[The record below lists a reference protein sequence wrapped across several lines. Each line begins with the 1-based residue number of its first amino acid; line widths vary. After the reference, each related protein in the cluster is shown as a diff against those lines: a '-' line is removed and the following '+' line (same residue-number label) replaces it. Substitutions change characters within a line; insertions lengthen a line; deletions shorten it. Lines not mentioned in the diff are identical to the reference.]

1 MAVITLNGFVGV
13 TALQN
18 PATLT
23 PELSEF
29 GPVNLSPPLTPAGQL
44 RGNVAGALVDNLPI
58 SENEETITFSRMP
71 TFFQDYYYRI
81 HIRPVR
87 IDLGVV
93 AAQQSRVVS
102 LWNAYPDTSAE
113 LDAIT
118 SSQTGIEY
126 SGDDPPVSMPPLQ
139 LKTWDLVITTSG
151 PPNINAEVL
160 WDFSNVPDP
169 APIVV
174 TGTRAIQFKY
184 APSATVKEKWAWMTD
199 KQVAVDG
206 TEQRA
211 GLRGVPRQTME
222 SSITLVSQAE
232 IRDVEQ
238 MLFSAQNRLWVPF
251 FQYATTVN
259 ELALAGTDFLKLDVQ
274 RADPRV
280 NEYLM
285 LVLATGTVLVQVA
298 TLAADGV
305 WLAAPL
311 AQTVP
316 AGTLAAPGAP
326 SFVTDSTAVRRYS
339 VNEAAEMSINALST
353 QVKEQWA
360 RPGNT
365 ISLTTF
371 DSMVVLDKRPLAN
384 SLVPQSYVANTQRFD
399 ADVGIVEIQTLWD
412 YTKQIH
418 AREYLL
424 RRVQQP
430 VDMDYWK
437 VFGDTIRGS
446 LKNFLLPT
454 YRPDLELLLPMGI
467 AANNATFKGS
477 AYAEF
482 FYKAPTHRRLAITT
496 AGGVHYAKVTS
507 AAKTVD
513 GDSLVVFT
521 PALPNDPLYTQTELV
536 SILLAVRL
544 EDDEFDLEHFPLETI
559 LSLNVRTADP

>member
-1 MAVITLNGFVGV
+1 MAVITLNGFLGV
-13 TALQN
+13 
-18 PATLT
+18 
-23 PELSEF
+23 
-29 GPVNLSPPLTPAGQL
+29 GPVPTGVPLSTNLDDLVWGDLSPPLVPG
-44 RGNVAGALVDNLPI
+44 GALPVPFAMGVDVNLPI
-58 SENEETITFSRMP
+58 DEPEYTVGLTRMP

-102 LWNAYPDTSAE
+102 IWNAYPDVSAE

-118 SSQTGIEY
+118 SSQPGIEY
-126 SGDDPPVSMPPLQ
+126 SGDDPPLSIPPLL

-184 APSATVKEKWAWMTD
+184 PPSSTVKETWQWMTD
-199 KQVAVDG
+199 KKVSVDG

-211 GLRGVPRQTME
+211 GLRGVPRMTME
-222 SSITLVSQAE
+222 ANITLISQAE
-232 IRDVEQ
+232 LREVES

-251 FQYATTVN
+251 FQYATTILEAAVPG
-259 ELALAGTDFLKLDVQ
+259 GTFLKLDMQ

-285 LVLATGTVLVQVA
+285 LVLATGTRLVQVA
-298 TLAADGV
+298 SLAADGV
-305 WLAAPL
+305 NLAAPL
-311 AQTVP
+311 EVTVP
-316 AGTLAAPGAP
+316 LGTLAAPGAP

-353 QVKEQWA
+353 QVREQWA
-360 RPGNT
+360 RPGHT
-365 ISLTTF
+365 VVLTTF
-371 DSMVVLDKRPLAN
+371 DGMVVLDKRPLAN
-384 SLVPQSYVANTQRFD
+384 SPVSQSYVANTQRFD
-399 ADVGIVEIQTLWD
+399 ADVGIVEISTLWD

-437 VFGDTIRGS
+437 FFGDSIRGS

-454 YRPDLELLLPMGI
+454 FRPDLELLVPMGL
-467 AANNATFKGS
+467 AANNATFKGE

-482 FYKAPTHRRLAITT
+482 FYKAATHRRLAITT
-496 AGGVHYAKVTS
+496 AGGVHYTKVTS
-507 AAKTVD
+507 AIKTND
-513 GDSLVVFT
+513 GDSLVVFS
-521 PALPNDPLYTQTELV
+521 PALPNDPLYTQTEMV

-544 EDDEFDLEHFPLETI
+544 ENDEFDLEHYPLETI
-559 LSLNVRTADP
+559 LSTTVRTADP